1 MEINNTSSIRQMTI
15 NAGMA
20 TFFGVDHLPEWHR
33 QRTMNIARK
42 AGTPAFDIVNQGR
55 KSNYMGDNLMVFIDD
70 TPGLGMAIE
79 TFAPK
84 NFYCVDTRYPK
95 SFKQQSAKYIVIY
108 TDGGKYRVTDFGVF
122 VYQGEFSRKGTNG
135 QYFDFAGMGHSWGN
149 KYGKKAYM
157 EAGEVVYEGQRY
169 WEMEIGFKADYKDF
183 ETPHDFVT
191 AIRKAR
197 VETLKKY
204 HEWGVPFRHEH
215 IGNIYDVKTAEE
227 ASAKAK
233 ELYGVEIPAEVFQ
246 RNIDAWA
253 DDYKSSTNYGRYA
266 IFTPCGHND
275 LRFDIDYNISGRE
288 EYIA

>member
-1 MEINNTSSIRQMTI
+1 METKNNDFTREM
-15 NAGMA
+15 NEL
-20 TFFGVDHLPEWHR
+20 FGIDRLSEWHAKR
-33 QRTMNIARK
+33 SMNIASK
-42 AGTPAFDIVNQGR
+42 AGEPAFDIVRKGR
-55 KSNYMGDNLMVFIDD
+55 KSGYMGDGLMVFIDR
-70 TPGLGMAIE
+70 TPGLGLAIE
-79 TFAPK
+79 TFQPK
-84 NFYCVDTRYPK
+84 NFYYANPGYQK
-95 SFKQQSAKYIVIY
+95 AYKQSAKYIVIF

-135 QYFDFAGMGHSWGN
+135 QFFDFAGMGERWGS

-169 WEMEIGFKADYKDF
+169 WEREIDFKADYKDF

-197 VETLKKY
+197 VKTLKKY

-227 ASAKAK
+227 ASVKAK

-246 RNIDAWA
+246 RNIDAWT

>member
-1 MEINNTSSIRQMTI
+1 MTI

-33 QRTMNIARK
+33 QRTMTIAEK
-42 AGTPAFDIVNQGR
+42 AGTPAFDIVKQGR
-55 KSNYMGDNLMVFIDD
+55 KSNYMGDNLMVFIND
-70 TPGLGMAIE
+70 TPGLGTAIE
-79 TFAPK
+79 TFTPK
-84 NFYCVDTRYPK
+84 NFYCVNTRCPK
-95 SFKQQSAKYIVIY
+95 PFKQSAKYVVIF
-108 TDGGKYRVTDFGVF
+108 TDGGKYRVTDCGVF
-122 VYQGEFSRKGTNG
+122 VYRGEFSRKGTDGRFFN
-135 QYFDFAGMGHSWGN
+135 FAGMGESWGDM
-149 KYGKKAYM
+149 YGKKAYM
-157 EAGEVVYEGQRY
+157 EADEVVYEGQRY

-183 ETPHDFVT
+183 ETPHDFVA

-197 VETLKKY
+197 VEVLKKY
-204 HEWGVPFRHEH
+204 HEWGVPFRHKH
-215 IGNIYDVKTAEE
+215 IGSIYDVNTAEE

-233 ELYGVEIPAEVFQ
+233 DLYGVDIPAEVFQ

-275 LRFDIDYNISGRE
+275 LRFDIDYNIDGRE